1 MATHHRDGRFEP
13 FDTTTATHL
22 GQAFDCAWEQL
33 TSTGGA
39 PALSASELDEVRET
53 LALRIIK
60 LAQDGERD
68 PDSLRD
74 AALAYVRETNGLAGR
89 A

>member
-1 MATHHRDGRFEP
+1 MARHEDGRFEP
-13 FDTTTATHL
+13 FDATTATHL
-22 GQAFDCAWEQL
+22 GQAFDSAWEAL
-33 TSTGGA
+33 TATETTPSISLA
-39 PALSASELDEVRET
+39 ESERLREM

-74 AALAYVRETNGLAGR
+74 AALAYVRQTLRLAG
-89 A
+89 AA

>member
-1 MATHHRDGRFEP
+1 MARHEDGRFEP

-22 GQAFDCAWEQL
+22 GQAFDNAWETL
-33 TSTGGA
+33 TATDA
-39 PALSASELDEVRET
+39 TPALSLAESERLREM

-68 PDSLRD
+68 PDTLRD
-74 AALAYVRETNGLAGR
+74 AALAYVRQTVRLAG
-89 A
+89 AA